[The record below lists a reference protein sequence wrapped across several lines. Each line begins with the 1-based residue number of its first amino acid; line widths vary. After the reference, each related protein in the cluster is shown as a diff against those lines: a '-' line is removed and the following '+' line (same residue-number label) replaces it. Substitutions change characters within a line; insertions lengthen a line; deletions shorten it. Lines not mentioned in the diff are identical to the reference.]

1 MLCTKEQIF
10 DVPQESLI
18 TRYVYNVAFVCHLLY
33 QQPQLILSILILI
46 QVLAKLVCGINKP
59 NKQTVLPHASVP
71 DLWSRTKVG
80 KVRGLGGKLGDF
92 VESLG
97 CVHMSDLRKLT
108 EKELSAALGSKT
120 G

>member
-1 MLCTKEQIF
+1 M
-10 DVPQESLI
+10 
-18 TRYVYNVAFVCHLLY
+18 
-33 QQPQLILSILILI
+33 
-46 QVLAKLVCGINKP
+46 CGINKP
-59 NKQTVLPHASVP
+59 NKQTVLPHASVS
-71 DLWSRTKVG
+71 DFWSKTKVG

-97 CVHMSDLRKLT
+97 CVHMSDLAKLT